1 VGRRPTFCFRQ
12 PIWEVKSACILHD
25 QRKQASTIGKFT
37 RGSGSLVDT
46 HRIAQAIEPSLEAM
60 GYRLVRVVITSGRR
74 PTLQVMAERLDD
86 QPMTVDACAEISHSV
101 SALLDV
107 ADPIASAYLLEVS
120 SPGIDRPLVRIE
132 DYDRFNGFEAK
143 IELSRPIDGRKHF
156 RGRLL
161 GTAGGNVRLVTKTG
175 ETELPLGT
183 VARAKLLITD
193 DLIAAA
199 RGVASNSNPLRP
211 ASRSRTR

>member
-1 VGRRPTFCFRQ
+1 
-12 PIWEVKSACILHD
+12 
-25 QRKQASTIGKFT
+25 
-37 RGSGSLVDT
+37 
-46 HRIAQAIEPSLEAM
+46 
-60 GYRLVRVVITSGRR
+60 
-74 PTLQVMAERLDD
+74 
-86 QPMTVDACAEISHSV
+86 
-101 SALLDV
+101 
-107 ADPIASAYLLEVS
+107 
-120 SPGIDRPLVRIE
+120 LVRIE
-132 DYDRFNGFEAK
+132 DYDRFSGFEAK

-161 GTAGGNVRLVTKTG
+161 GTAGGNVRLVTETG

-211 ASRSRTR
+211 ASGSRTR